1 MEEGKCSSVAVLMS
15 TYNGELYLREQLDSI
30 FRQKYVNVTIY
41 VRDDGS
47 ADNTIDILSDYEK
60 CYPGKYMWIGALTLV
75 GNVHLWNLCE
85 RRLNCHVNMII
96 MPFPTKMIY
105 GFRKN

>member
-47 ADNTIDILSDYEK
+47 ADNTIDILSDYE
-60 CYPGKYMWIGALTLV
+60 
-75 GNVHLWNLCE
+75 
-85 RRLNCHVNMII
+85 
-96 MPFPTKMIY
+96 
-105 GFRKN
+105 